1 MFLVDTSAW
10 IFVLRKNP
18 YPRLKNRIDRLLEI
32 DEIISFGMIKLEL
45 LGGTKT
51 SKEFLRLKNRLDA
64 LYEISTDNRLWES
77 AGKLAFDLRRKGLKI
92 PATDTLI
99 ASAAIYSKS
108 ILLHTDLHFDLIAD
122 CSKLKVESYAG
133 KI

>member
-10 IFVLRKNP
+10 IFVLRRNP
-18 YPRLKNRIDRLLEI
+18 HPKLRNRIDRLLEI
-32 DEIISFGMIKLEL
+32 DEILSFGIIKLEL

-51 SKEFLRLKNRLDA
+51 FEEFHRLKNRLDA
-64 LYEISTDNRLWES
+64 LYEISTDRGLWES
-77 AGKLAFDLRRKGLKI
+77 ASQLAFDLKRKGLTI

-108 ILLHTDLHFDLIAD
+108 ILLHADLHFDLIAN
-122 CSKLKVESYAG
+122 CSKLKVESYTG